1 MDKTQWY
8 KLSPTELF
16 TSLDSRPAGLDE
28 TVAAQR
34 LEEYGPN
41 ELEFRKTPAWLRF
54 GRQFNEPMVIILL
67 LTAVVT
73 GTLTAMGSPMLP
85 DTIVIASVVLLNA
98 VLGFIQE
105 GKAEGALDALRN
117 MMVQECLVL
126 RERVQRRIPARELVP
141 GDIVVLEGGDKIP
154 ADVRFLEVN
163 NIHVDESS
171 LTGESVP
178 VQKQVDAL
186 EGENLVPGDRRNMGF
201 SGTFLT
207 QGTDPDTNWWESDTL
222 RTQYLGEEVSS
233 KRDEEDFLFAR
244 LGFFLSGPLSDS
256 LSLGFGVL
264 MQSYPHF
271 FGVRTA
277 VEQCD
282 VFASGTELCSG
293 DEPEDIEP
301 LESSTLN
308 TAFLWLSEELDQHT
322 TLTAQLYGHLGGDS
336 GHMPFGGALSVRY
349 AFGEPPRARPSSP
362 GK

>member
-1 MDKTQWY
+1 MTY
-8 KLSPTELF
+8 LRT
-16 TSLDSRPAGLDE
+16 
-28 TVAAQR
+28 
-34 LEEYGPN
+34 
-41 ELEFRKTPAWLRF
+41 LRF
-54 GRQFNEPMVIILL
+54 SW
-67 LTAVVT
+67 
-73 GTLTAMGSPMLP
+73 MGVALGAYALGSFSLGCGPIVAKRTVEY
-85 DTIVIASVVLLNA
+85 TI
-98 VLGFIQE
+98 E
-105 GKAEGALDALRN
+105 
-117 MMVQECLVL
+117 
-126 RERVQRRIPARELVP
+126 QRGLVP
-141 GDIVVLEGGDKIP
+141 APSGPKSVGSMIKGRRVALEGGVSGSPVFRSNDS
-154 ADVRFLEVN
+154 RYQ
-163 NIHVDESS
+163 DES
-171 LTGESVP
+171 
-178 VQKQVDAL
+178 
-186 EGENLVPGDRRNMGF
+186 GDVVANTSAFGRFIFAAGDHFEVSF
-201 SGTFLT
+201 SGEYAREELATQVARDREQPRLGRRYTMRFGPAMRWLFYKGEDVSFGGLAEAELASLPYSRTVYARSFLT